1 MTEIEIYGFIKETLL
16 ITLFIQLAL
25 SKIKNIKQKDNR
37 VIFLYAIAI
46 LLNDIIAIFWS
57 DASSSF
63 DLFHALGPLAII
75 IGVFFSRL
83 KIHQL
88 VAITTLVGIAT
99 LILWINSFAVYIS
112 LCFIAI
118 FILLKSSVL
127 MVKWKKLDIYKSS
140 FYIILALDLFASF
153 LELSLGNTPF
163 DWNESVYINYLWY
176 GLISMYLFTLI
187 SLNVFFRRLFTT

>member
-1 MTEIEIYGFIKETLL
+1 MRELEIYGFVVGA
-16 ITLFIQLAL
+16 LFIAFFSQTVYY
-25 SKIKNIKQKDNR
+25 KQKGLILKWNHEISLYILA
-37 VIFLYAIAI
+37 IF
-46 LLNDIIAIFWS
+46 LNDIAAIFWS
-57 DASSSF
+57 NASFSF

-75 IGVFFSRL
+75 IGVYFSRL
-83 KIHQL
+83 KIDL
-88 VAITTLVGIAT
+88 PVAITTLIGIAT
-99 LILWINSFAVYIS
+99 LILWIDSFAVYIS